1 MKHARTMRP
10 LRHAARLLPVA
21 LLTIGLGGCDDQVKR
36 VPWFRT
42 MTEQVAVQ
50 TYEGQPPAAPEGAVA
65 VGQGPAYT
73 LAEADTLLTNPTT
86 PSDEGLEAG
95 KVSYAEFCLPC
106 HGESGVGDGP
116 VVGPN
121 RLPPLPFLNLLTER
135 AAGLSDGYMWG
146 MLENGRGV
154 MPSYRRIPRD
164 ERWLIVNYV
173 RSLQAQAAP
182 PAEE

>member
-1 MKHARTMRP
+1 MRATLAMKP
-10 LRHAARLLPVA
+10 LRKAARLLPVA
-21 LLTIGLGGCDDQVKR
+21 LLPIGFGACDDQVKR
-36 VPWFRT
+36 VPWFKT

-50 TYEGQPPAAPEGAVA
+50 TYEGQPSAAPEGTVS

-73 LAEADTLLTNPTT
+73 LAEADTMLTNPTA
-86 PSDEGLEAG
+86 PSDEGLAAG
-95 KVSYAEFCLPC
+95 MVSYREFCLPC
-106 HGESGVGDGP
+106 HGESGAGDGP

-121 RLPPLPFLNLLTER
+121 RLPPLPTLNLLSER
-135 AAGLSDGYMWG
+135 AVGLSGGYMWG
-146 MLENGRGV
+146 MMENGRGV

-173 RSLQAQAAP
+173 RSLQAQVAP

>member
-1 MKHARTMRP
+1 MRATLAMKP
-10 LRHAARLLPVA
+10 LRKAARLLPVA
-21 LLTIGLGGCDDQVKR
+21 LLPIGLGACDDQVKR

-50 TYEGQPPAAPEGAVA
+50 TYEGQPSAAPEGAVS

-73 LAEADTLLTNPTT
+73 LAEADTMLTNPTA
-86 PSDEGLEAG
+86 PSDEGLAAG
-95 KVSYAEFCLPC
+95 LVSYREFCLPC
-106 HGESGVGDGP
+106 HGESGAGDGP
-116 VVGPN
+116 VIGPN
-121 RLPPLPFLNLLTER
+121 RLPPLPTLNLLSER
-135 AAGLSDGYMWG
+135 AVGLSDGYMWG
-146 MLENGRGV
+146 MMENGRGV

-173 RSLQAQAAP
+173 RSLQAQVAP